1 MNKCI
6 EVLAYSQ
13 VVVTT
18 KINTGP
24 LIQTCKAHVCILTYR
39 LIILKHTHI
48 TSHMHRL
55 AH

>member
-13 VVVTT
+13 IVVTT

-24 LIQTCKAHVCILTYR
+24 LIH
-39 LIILKHTHI
+39 KHAKHMCVYSHIDSYSYTHPHNF
-48 TSHMHRL
+48 TH
-55 AH
+55 A